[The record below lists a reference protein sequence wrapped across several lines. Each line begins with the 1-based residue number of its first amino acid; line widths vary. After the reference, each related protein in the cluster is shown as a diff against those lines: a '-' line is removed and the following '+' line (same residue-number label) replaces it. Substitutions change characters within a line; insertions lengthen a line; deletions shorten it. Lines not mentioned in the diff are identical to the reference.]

1 MAIITI
7 PFDYDP
13 QRDGESV
20 IPIYLNDTD
29 DNGETIFFGWI
40 EVVARLQDK
49 LRALARRIL
58 GDVWRVS
65 ELTDLTVHRI
75 WRKYRSNL
83 GSNPG
88 FRVYVTARRIAHS
101 LEDPGARAHLSR
113 NVSLDAL
120 DDYRKFAVGDA
131 NEVERAYCTHL
142 DLQRFE
148 ARLKQLG
155 KKNEL
160 DLYRMLK
167 AGYSWY
173 EIGER
178 MGERSNTVYR
188 RFRRLLRRIVG
199 AAQPTVV
206 R

>member
-13 QRDGESV
+13 QRDGDSV

-40 EVVARLQDK
+40 EVVVRLQDK
-49 LRALARRIL
+49 LRALARTTL

-65 ELTDLTVHRI
+65 ELTDLTIHRL
-75 WRKYRSNL
+75 WRRYRHHL
-83 GSNPG
+83 GPNPG

-101 LEDPGARAHLSR
+101 LEDPGARAHRAL
-113 NVSLDAL
+113 NLSLDAL
-120 DDYRKFAVGDA
+120 EEYRKFAVGDV
-131 NEVERAYCTHL
+131 NETERGYCSNL

-148 ARLKQLG
+148 AKLKELA
-155 KKNEL
+155 KKNEV
-160 DLYRMLK
+160 DVYRMLK
-167 AGYSWY
+167 AGYYWY

-178 MGERSNTVYR
+178 VGERPNTVYR
-188 RFRRLLRRIVG
+188 RFRRLLRRIVSV
-199 AAQPTVV
+199 A
-206 R
+206 